1 MGKRPAL
8 SVQEI
13 IQIDRLHGG
22 GRSARAV
29 GRELG
34 RSADVVL
41 RYLRLGAD
49 YGIRKYKKRKTK
61 LSQRQKAKIIRKASN
76 EIISSAQIKY
86 NNNLPVH
93 RQTVWR
99 VLKSAPHLKFKKL
112 KGKPPLTNKH
122 KQARLERAEEW
133 MAWTTEWNKV
143 VFSDEKNSI

>member
-8 SVQEI
+8 TVQER

-22 GRSARAV
+22 GRSARAI

-41 RYLRLGAD
+41 RYLRLGAAD
-49 YGIRKYKKRKTK
+49 YGIRKYEKRKTK
-61 LSQRQKAKIIRKASN
+61 LSQRQRAKIIREASH
-76 EIISSAQIKY
+76 EIISSAQIKD

-112 KGKPPLTNKH
+112 KGKPPLTKSTS
-122 KQARLERAEEW
+122 KL
-133 MAWTTEWNKV
+133 
-143 VFSDEKNSI
+143 D